1 VPQASVTA
9 AKKNLIGS
17 KSLLTHN
24 EIKYYVIL
32 YIFLLREKKCASKR
46 KSSIQKVLSAI
57 TTKYY
62 FFLIIFCSSN
72 FNFKKLLFFTCVFF
86 PIVFFSAK
94 YNFLMLS
101 KNCFKQKSK
110 TSKMSHQFF
119 FFKSFSFVNLIY
131 IFEKFSKNIVYKKIR
146 AKKIHC

>member
-17 KSLLTHN
+17 KSLLTHK

-32 YIFLLREKKCASKR
+32 YIFCYEKKKCASKR

-57 TTKYY
+57 TRKY
-62 FFLIIFCSSN
+62 FLIIFCSSN

-131 IFEKFSKNIVYKKIR
+131 IFEKFSKNIVLKKIR
-146 AKKIHC
+146 AEKIHC